1 MTVDLSNTNGS
12 AGNNDPVLSLRMNRK
27 EDSESNNI
35 NWTPESCGYDIYAAV
50 LRQGTVKYT
59 LHLYADSAYLRYL
72 SDHGIMRFDH
82 MLHYQKDTVRLTAN
96 YIRDITD
103 LVVVKNKGIVN
114 LVTRDGQRYELVD

>member
-1 MTVDLSNTNGS
+1 
-12 AGNNDPVLSLRMNRK
+12 
-27 EDSESNNI
+27 
-35 NWTPESCGYDIYAAV
+35 
-50 LRQGTVKYT
+50 
-59 LHLYADSAYLRYL
+59 
-72 SDHGIMRFDH
+72 MRFDH